1 MSEALNEAK
10 PVVLVVDDTA
20 LNLQVATGILRP
32 HYTALAATDG
42 QKALDIL
49 AKRPDVDLILLD
61 IMMPGMDGYEVCR
74 RLKGDPLQAHIP
86 VIFLTALNAT
96 EDERLAFE
104 AGGVDFINKPFQPE
118 TLLARV
124 GTHMRL
130 HAHERRLDRLVRE
143 RTAAL
148 EGKTI
153 ELEATRLQVIHQLG
167 RAAEY
172 KDDDT
177 GTHVIRMSH
186 YSRLLAEAAGLST
199 DRVDLLFK
207 ASPMHDIGKL
217 GIPDAIL
224 KKPGKLTEEEF
235 AVMQKHPA
243 IGAGIIGNQKSEL
256 LDCARVVALTHHE
269 KWNGKGYPRGRSGED
284 IPIEGRIVAIADV
297 FDALTSER
305 PYKQAWTVERT
316 IEVMQKDTGS
326 HFDPTLMPLFIE
338 RLPEILAVKEHY
350 SEKLPASRAS
360 EDSAALI
367 AP

>member
-1 MSEALNEAK
+1 MSAETK
-10 PVVLVVDDTA
+10 PTVLVVDDTA

-32 HYTALAATDG
+32 HYQALAATDG
-42 QKALDIL
+42 LKALEIL
-49 AKRPDVDLILLD
+49 SKRPDVQLILLD

-86 VIFLTALNAT
+86 VIFLTALDAVD
-96 EDERLAFE
+96 DERLAFD
-104 AGGVDFINKPFQPE
+104 AGAVDFINKPFQPE

-124 GTHMRL
+124 ATHIRL
-130 HAHERRLDRLVRE
+130 HAHERRLDSLVRE

-186 YSRLLAEAAGLST
+186 YSRLLAEAAGLPT
-199 DRVDLLFK
+199 DRVELIFK

-217 GIPDAIL
+217 GIPDSIL

-235 AVMQKHPA
+235 EVMKKHPA

-256 LDCARVVALTHHE
+256 LEVARLVALTHHE

-305 PYKQAWTVERT
+305 PYKSAWPIEKTVAT
-316 IEVMQKDTGS
+316 MQQDAGS
-326 HFDPTLMPLFIE
+326 HFDPKLLPLFIE
-338 RLPEILAVKEHY
+338 RLPEILAVKAHY
-350 SEKLPASRAS
+350 SETLSATKAS

-367 AP
+367 VS

>member
-1 MSEALNEAK
+1 MSSETK

-32 HYTALAATDG
+32 HYQALAATDG
-42 QKALDIL
+42 PKALDIL
-49 AKRPDVDLILLD
+49 AKRHDVQLILLD

-74 RLKGDPLQAHIP
+74 RLKGDPLLAHIP
-86 VIFLTALNAT
+86 VIFLTALNAV

-124 GTHMRL
+124 GTHLRL
-130 HAHERRLDRLVRE
+130 HAHERRLDGLVRQ

-148 EGKTI
+148 EAKTI

-186 YSRLLAEAAGLST
+186 YSRLLAEAAGLPN
-199 DRVDLLFK
+199 DRVDLIFK

-217 GIPDAIL
+217 GIPDSIL
-224 KKPGKLTEEEF
+224 KKPGKLTDEEF
-235 AVMQKHPA
+235 GVMKKHPA

-269 KWNGKGYPRGRSGED
+269 KWNGKGYPRQRAGED

-305 PYKQAWTVERT
+305 PYKQAWTVEKT
-316 IEVMQKDTGS
+316 IAVMQQDTGS
-326 HFDPTLMPLFIE
+326 HFDPNLMPLFIE
-338 RLPEILAVKEHY
+338 RLPEMLAVKAHY
-350 SEKLPASRAS
+350 SEKLPAARAS
-360 EDSAALI
+360 EDSAELLA
-367 AP
+367 

>member
-1 MSEALNEAK
+1 MSSDLK
-10 PVVLVVDDTA
+10 PTILVVDDTP

-32 HYTALAATDG
+32 HYQALAAIDG
-42 QKALDIL
+42 PKALDIVS
-49 AKRPDVDLILLD
+49 KRPDIQLILLD
-61 IMMPGMDGYEVCR
+61 IMMPGMNGYEVCR
-74 RLKGDPLQAHIP
+74 LLKADPQHAHIP

-96 EDERLAFE
+96 EDERLAFD

-124 GTHMRL
+124 ATHMRL
-130 HAHERRLDRLVRE
+130 HAHERRLDGLVRE

-148 EGKTI
+148 EAKSI

-186 YSRLLAEAAGLST
+186 YSRLLAEAAGLSS
-199 DRVDLLFK
+199 DRVELLFK

-224 KKPGKLTEEEF
+224 KKPGKLTDEEF
-235 AVMQKHPA
+235 DVMRKHPA

-256 LDCARVVALTHHE
+256 LEVARVVALTHHE
-269 KWNGKGYPRGRSGED
+269 KWNGKGYPRQRAGEE

-297 FDALTSER
+297 FDALTSDR
-305 PYKQAWTVERT
+305 PYKQAWTVEKT
-316 IEVMQKDTGS
+316 IAVMQQDTGT
-326 HFDPTLMPLFIE
+326 HFDPGLMPLFVE

-350 SEKLPASRAS
+350 SENLSTTKAS

-367 AP
+367 T